1 MITQEL
7 VLFIKQQLQEG
18 KSKEQIAQLLV
29 PHGWQLEDIN
39 GVFTQI
45 MPSAQPVVPPPQMN
59 SGDTQGGNALIQPQ
73 TNPSMG
79 ASGTASAAGSAI
91 TNTQSGSSKKW
102 MIVAGLGVLLVGLGF
117 GGYYAWT
124 QGLIPE
130 SITGLVQKNNI
141 GLPLEPIQTLN
152 TLPQN
157 NNMVSPL
164 SEAVVPEGSQDLKS
178 MMPSNE
184 GERDGEKSDSVTGT
198 GTSSSSGT
206 QSVINPEFTH
216 VKDSFPVGFP
226 LPSDAEVI
234 TATVLSAT
242 NFEGIR
248 YVLNYTSTHSL
259 AYLRNGMKASLEKAG
274 YTVSLNETNQDYRV
288 ITASK
293 VVRNTART
301 FKIIIEK
308 TVLGATVSVV
318 FTQ

>member
-1 MITQEL
+1 
-7 VLFIKQQLQEG
+7 
-18 KSKEQIAQLLV
+18 
-29 PHGWQLEDIN
+29 
-39 GVFTQI
+39 
-45 MPSAQPVVPPPQMN
+45 
-59 SGDTQGGNALIQPQ
+59 
-73 TNPSMG
+73 
-79 ASGTASAAGSAI
+79 
-91 TNTQSGSSKKW
+91 
-102 MIVAGLGVLLVGLGF
+102 
-117 GGYYAWT
+117 
-124 QGLIPE
+124 
-130 SITGLVQKNNI
+130 
-141 GLPLEPIQTLN
+141 
-152 TLPQN
+152 
-157 NNMVSPL
+157 
-164 SEAVVPEGSQDLKS
+164 